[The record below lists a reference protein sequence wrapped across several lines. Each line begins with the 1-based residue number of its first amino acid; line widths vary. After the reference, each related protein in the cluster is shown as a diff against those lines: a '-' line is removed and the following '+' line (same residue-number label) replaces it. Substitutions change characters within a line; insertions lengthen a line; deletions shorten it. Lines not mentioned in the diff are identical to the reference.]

1 MPSVKITTYKV
12 GEINPEVTISIPSKI
27 FKIAKELIPN
37 SLYKDLEKEGIDLS
51 GIDELIG
58 SGESLGVILEVEDH
72 RKNEKTVI
80 SIE

>member
-27 FKIAKELIPN
+27 FKIAKKLIPN
-37 SLYKDLEKEGIDLS
+37 SLYKDLEKEGVDLS

-58 SGESLGVILEVEDH
+58 SGESLGVILEFEDH

>member
-12 GEINPEVTISIPSKI
+12 GEINPEVTISIPSNV
-27 FKIAKELIPN
+27 FKIAKKLIPD
-37 SLYKDLEKEGIDLS
+37 SLYKNLEKEGIDLS

-72 RKNEKTVI
+72 TKNQKTVI

>member
-1 MPSVKITTYKV
+1 MPSVKITTYKA
-12 GEINPEVTISIPSKI
+12 GETKPEVTISIPSNV
-27 FKIAKELIPN
+27 FKIAKKLIPD

-58 SGESLGVILEVEDH
+58 SGDPLGVILEVEDH

>member
-1 MPSVKITTYKV
+1 MPSVKITTYKA
-12 GEINPEVTISIPSKI
+12 GEVKPEVTISIPSKV
-27 FKIAKELIPN
+27 FKIAKKLLPD
-37 SLYKDLEKEGIDLS
+37 SLYRDLEKEGIDLS

-58 SGESLGVILEVEDH
+58 SGESLGVILEIEDH

>member
-1 MPSVKITTYKV
+1 MPSFKITTYKV

-27 FKIAKELIPN
+27 FKIAKKLIPK
-37 SLYKDLEKEGIDLS
+37 SLYKDLEKEGVDLS

>member
-1 MPSVKITTYKV
+1 MKLLCLCLRI
-12 GEINPEVTISIPSKI
+12 VTAFNLGFYCQTAYES
-27 FKIAKELIPN
+27 
-37 SLYKDLEKEGIDLS
+37 LEKEGIDLS
-51 GIDELIG
+51 GIEELIG

>member
-27 FKIAKELIPN
+27 FKIAKKLIPN
-37 SLYKDLEKEGIDLS
+37 SLYKDLEKEGVDLS
-51 GIDELIG
+51 GIEELIG

>member
-27 FKIAKELIPN
+27 FKIAKKLIPN
-37 SLYKDLEKEGIDLS
+37 SLYKDLEKEGVDLS

-58 SGESLGVILEVEDH
+58 SGDSLGVILEVEDH

>member
-1 MPSVKITTYKV
+1 MPSVKITTYKA
-12 GEINPEVTISIPSKI
+12 GEIKPEVTISIPSKV
-27 FKIAKELIPN
+27 FKIAKKLIPN
-37 SLYKDLEKEGIDLS
+37 SLYKDLEKEGVDLS

>member
-27 FKIAKELIPN
+27 FKIAKKLIPN
-37 SLYKDLEKEGIDLS
+37 SLYKDLEKEGVDLS

-58 SGESLGVILEVEDH
+58 SGESLGVILEIEDH

>member
-1 MPSVKITTYKV
+1 MPSVKITTYKA
-12 GEINPEVTISIPSKI
+12 GEVKPEVTISIPSKV
-27 FKIAKELIPN
+27 FKIAKKLLPD

-58 SGESLGVILEVEDH
+58 SGESLGVILEIEDH

>member
-1 MPSVKITTYKV
+1 MPSVKITTYKA
-12 GEINPEVTISIPSKI
+12 GEISPEVTISIPSKV
-27 FKIAKELIPN
+27 FKIAKKLIPN
-37 SLYKDLEKEGIDLS
+37 SLYKDLEKEGVDLS

-72 RKNEKTVI
+72 KKNEKTVI

>member
-12 GEINPEVTISIPSKI
+12 GEINPEVTISIPSNV
-27 FKIAKELIPN
+27 FKIAKKLIPD

-72 RKNEKTVI
+72 RKNQKTVI

>member
-1 MPSVKITTYKV
+1 MPSVKITTYKA
-12 GEINPEVTISIPSKI
+12 GEIKPEVTISIPSNV
-27 FKIAKELIPN
+27 FKIAKKLIPD

-58 SGESLGVILEVEDH
+58 SGEPLGVILEVEDH

>member
-12 GEINPEVTISIPSKI
+12 GEINPEVTISIPSNV
-27 FKIAKELIPN
+27 FKIAKKLIPD
-37 SLYKDLEKEGIDLS
+37 SLCKDLEKEGIDLS
-51 GIDELIG
+51 GIDELTG

-72 RKNEKTVI
+72 RKNQKVVI

>member
-1 MPSVKITTYKV
+1 MPSVKITTYKA
-12 GEINPEVTISIPSKI
+12 GEIKPEVTISIPSKV
-27 FKIAKELIPN
+27 FKIAKKLIPN
-37 SLYKDLEKEGIDLS
+37 SLYKDLEKEGVDLS
-51 GIDELIG
+51 GIEELIG

>member
-12 GEINPEVTISIPSKI
+12 GEVNPEVTISIPSKI
-27 FKIAKELIPN
+27 FKIAKKLIPH
-37 SLYKDLEKEGIDLS
+37 SLYRDLEKEGVDLS

-72 RKNEKTVI
+72 RKNETTVI